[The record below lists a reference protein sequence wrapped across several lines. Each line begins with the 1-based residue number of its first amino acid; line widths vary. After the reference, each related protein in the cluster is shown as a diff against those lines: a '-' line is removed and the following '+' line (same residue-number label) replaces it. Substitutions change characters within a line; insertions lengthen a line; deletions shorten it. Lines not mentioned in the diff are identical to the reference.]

1 MEESRAPAPP
11 GSVFPSTIV
20 PYVETAYHITGD
32 KSVTKTLDRHAKPIQ
47 TVARRTPPRPLP
59 AGEDFAIQTMYRF
72 PKNPSR

>member
-11 GSVFPSTIV
+11 GLVFPSTVV
-20 PYVETAYHITGD
+20 PYVETAYHVTDG
-32 KSVTKTLDRHAKPIQ
+32 KSVTLRQDQPA
-47 TVARRTPPRPLP
+47 TVQPPARRPLPEPLP

>member
-1 MEESRAPAPP
+1 MEESRGPAPP

-20 PYVETAYHITGD
+20 PYVETAYHVTGD
-32 KSVTKTLDRHAKPIQ
+32 KSVTLRHDRSATAQPP
-47 TVARRTPPRPLP
+47 ARRPQPKPLP